1 MCGSRAGR
9 LVDEA
14 SVTEAITAGQVQV

>member
-14 SVTEAITAGQVQV
+14 LETEAITAGQVQV